1 MTDTTSTF
9 DDARQWRDRAEEMRM
24 VAEGMRSEQN
34 KKIALQLA
42 ADYDRLAMHAEHR
55 ARRGLQECA
64 RSHSRAWAS
73 LELIQL
79 RRPKPIR
86 HIAEAKETLSGGAK
100 TGGDEDINAHPARR
114 IYKKILELSPV

>member
-42 ADYDRLAMHAEHR
+42 ADYDRLAVHAERR
-55 ARRGLQECA
+55 ARHGLHRNA
-64 RSHSRAWAS
+64 RAPFPRMG
-73 LELIQL
+73 
-79 RRPKPIR
+79 
-86 HIAEAKETLSGGAK
+86 IARTDTA
-100 TGGDEDINAHPARR
+100 
-114 IYKKILELSPV
+114 